1 MRRFYFLLSFTVFF
15 TILFSSTQINA
26 QDDDYDK
33 DYDLASEFYK
43 KGLNF
48 RKQYKLDSA
57 DVNFKKA
64 TVLFKKHKEWENY
77 FTIQN
82 EIGKIMLNKRQYDDA
97 ISLFTE
103 NINKSKEELEENNE
117 YLANFLDNL
126 GLTLFLKGK
135 YDDALTYHDK
145 ALAVRI
151 ALEQKDNI
159 FMSNIYNNIGNVYTA
174 KGEFDIS
181 LDYYQKSLK
190 IRKAILSDNHPETA
204 TSYNNIGLIYKEQRE
219 YDKAIEYHKKAISIH
234 KAIFGENFPEL
245 ATGYQGLGN
254 VYKAKGELDLAM
266 EYYMKTLSIRKKR
279 FGDNHPLVA
288 KDLINVGNIY
298 IDKNDND
305 NAVDLFQKA
314 LRIQQKALPKNH
326 PDLAITFNNIG
337 NIYNNNEEFDLAL
350 TFYLKAVDVKKA
362 NVGEEHPEIA
372 DFYNNIGNIYSSKG
386 DFVQALDYQ
395 EQALMLKELFFGPTH
410 PATSLQYLNIGNI
423 YYEQSEYDKALDNFQ
438 KSIVANVKGFKTA
451 EGDVVKNPVIKNY
464 YDALGLLGSLR
475 GKAKSFAG
483 KYTKNELTQELEN
496 SFDTYK
502 KLDELI
508 DIIRTTTTSKKDKI
522 EFGKVSSVIYDQ
534 AIDVC
539 YKLNKLKKE
548 EKGQFYL
555 EEAFY
560 FSEKNKAGV
569 LLEAIAGSDAKKFAG
584 IPDKALKQE
593 KDLNNKIANL
603 EKKLAEEYDPDKEAV
618 IRDEM
623 FKLKREYSDLVV
635 GFEKKYPKY
644 YEMKH
649 ANKYVNVNQIQ
660 SILDSETA
668 IRSYLLGDSLIY
680 IFTISKDSIY
690 LDKST
695 KTDEFNF
702 QIFGIRKQMTSGSV
716 ADIKQFMIDAHELY
730 KTLFPKTIPESV
742 KRLIIIPDGNLGLIP
757 FEALLTKEADYKFNE
772 FDKYP
777 FLIKDYEIS
786 YQYSTNLYYK
796 IYNKILKS
804 EKLWASNN
812 WLGVAPVFK
821 DVKNLVINDAH
832 ISALPGS
839 ELEVNAIKANFEKKG
854 LKANAKLFAEANEDL
869 MKSAILKNYKYLHI
883 ATHGFVNSDK
893 PELSGIIMT
902 EKHDKS
908 SDGILYS
915 GEIYNLDLNSDL
927 VVLSACETGLGKVSE
942 GEGII
947 GLSRALL
954 YAGTNNIV
962 VSLWKVADNSTSELM
977 IDLYSNMLKG
987 FDKSNKTYLYSN
999 SLREAKLKMIKD
1011 KKYGH
1016 PFFWSPFI
1024 LIGK

>member
-1 MRRFYFLLSFTVFF
+1 MRRVYFLLSFTVFF
-15 TILFSSTQINA
+15 TILFSSTYINA

-33 DYDLASEFYK
+33 DYDLASEYYK

-48 RKQYKLDSA
+48 RNQNKLDSA

-64 TVLFKKHKEWENY
+64 TVLFKKHEEWENY
-77 FTIQN
+77 FTIKN
-82 EIGKIMLNKRQYDDA
+82 EIGKIMLTKRQYDSA

-103 NINKSKEELEENNE
+103 NINQSKEKLEENNE
-117 YLANFLDNL
+117 YLANFQDNL
-126 GLTLFLKGK
+126 GLTLFFQGK

-151 ALEQKDNI
+151 VLGQKNNI
-159 FMSNIYNNIGNVYTA
+159 FTSNIYNNIGNVYTA
-174 KGEFDIS
+174 KGEFDIA

-190 IRKAILSDNHPETA
+190 IRKAILGNNHPETA

-219 YDKAIEYHKKAISIH
+219 YDKAIEYHKKAISIQ

-245 ATGYQGLGN
+245 ATGYQGIGT
-254 VYKAKGELDLAM
+254 VYKTKGELDLAM
-266 EYYMKTLSIRKKR
+266 EYFMKALSIRKKR

-288 KDLINVGNIY
+288 KDLINIGNVY

-305 NAVDLFQKA
+305 NAVDVFQKA
-314 LRIQQKALPKNH
+314 LRIQLKTLSKTH
-326 PDLAITFNNIG
+326 PDLAITYNNIG
-337 NIYNNNEEFDLAL
+337 NIYSNNEEFDLAL
-350 TFYLKAVDVKKA
+350 SFYLKAVDIKKA

-372 DFYNNIGNIYSSKG
+372 DFYNNIGNIYLEKG
-386 DFVQALDYQ
+386 DYEQALSYQ

-410 PATSLQYLNIGNI
+410 PATTLQYLNIGNI
-423 YYEQSEYDKALDNFQ
+423 YYKQSEYDKALDNFQ
-438 KSIVANVKGFKTA
+438 KSIVANVKNFKIT
-451 EGDVVKNPVIKNY
+451 EGDVVKNPEIKNY
-464 YDALGLLGSLR
+464 YDIVKLLGSLR

-483 KYTKNELTQELEN
+483 KYTKNELTQELEYAFN
-496 SFDTYK
+496 TYK
-502 KLDELI
+502 KI
-508 DIIRTTTTSKKDKI
+508 DKIIDVIRRTTTSKKDKI
-522 EFGKVSSVIYDQ
+522 EFGKVSSAIYDQ
-534 AIDVC
+534 AVDVC
-539 YKLNKLKKE
+539 FKLNKLKNK

-584 IPDKALKQE
+584 IPDNALKKE

-603 EKKLAEEYDPDKEAV
+603 EKKLAEEYDPDKAAA
-618 IRDEM
+618 IQNKM
-623 FKLKREYSDLVV
+623 FNFKREYNNLVV

-644 YEMKH
+644 YEMKY
-649 ANKYVNVNQIQ
+649 ANKYVNISQIQ
-660 SILDSETA
+660 SILDNQTA

-680 IFTISKDSIY
+680 IFTISKDEIF
-690 LDKST
+690 LDKSI
-695 KTDEFNF
+695 KTDEFDF
-702 QIFGIRKQMTSGSV
+702 QIFAIRKQMTSGSI
-716 ADIKQFMIDAHELY
+716 ADIKQFMIDANTLHT
-730 KTLFPKTIPESV
+730 TLFPKPLVENI

-757 FEALLTKEADYKFNE
+757 FEALLTKKADYKFNE
-772 FDKYP
+772 FSKYP

-786 YQYSTNLYYK
+786 YQYSANLYYK
-796 IYNKILKS
+796 IYNKILES
-804 EKLWASNN
+804 EKLWTSES

-821 DVKNLVINDAH
+821 DTKNLVINDAN
-832 ISALPGS
+832 ITALPGS
-839 ELEVNAIKANFEKKG
+839 ETEINTIKTNFTKKG
-854 LKANAKLFAEANEDL
+854 YKADSKLFVEANETF
-869 MKSAILKNYKYLHI
+869 MKSTALKNYKYLHI

-902 EKHDKS
+902 DKHDKT
-908 SDGILYS
+908 SDGVLYS
-915 GEIYNLDLNSDL
+915 GEIYNLNLNSDL

-962 VSLWKVADNSTSELM
+962 VSLWKVADNSTSQLM
-977 IDLYSNMLKG
+977 VDLYSNMIKG
-987 FDKSNKTYLYSN
+987 FKNKNKTFLYSN
-999 SLREAKLKMIKD
+999 SLREAKLKMINNEKF
-1011 KKYGH
+1011 GH

>member
-1 MRRFYFLLSFTVFF
+1 MRKFKFILGFAIFF
-15 TILFSSTQINA
+15 TFLFSSNVINA

-33 DYDLASEFYK
+33 DYDLASEYYK

-48 RKQYKLDSA
+48 RNQYKLDSA
-57 DVNFKKA
+57 EANFKKA
-64 TVLFKKHKEWENY
+64 SILFKKHKEWENY
-77 FTIQN
+77 FTMQN

-103 NINKSKEELEENNE
+103 NINKTKEVLEENNE
-117 YLANFLDNL
+117 YLANFYDNF
-126 GLTLFLKGK
+126 GLALFFKGK
-135 YDDALTYHDK
+135 LDDALSYHDK
-145 ALAVRI
+145 ALAVRM
-151 ALEQKDNI
+151 ALGEKDNI
-159 FMSNIYNNIGNVYTA
+159 FMSNIYNNIGNAYTE
-174 KGEFDIS
+174 KGEFDIA
-181 LDYYQKSLK
+181 LDYYQKALK
-190 IRKAILSDNHPETA
+190 IRKTILSDNHPETA

-219 YDKAIEYHKKAISIH
+219 YDKAIENHKKAIEIQ
-234 KAIFGENFPEL
+234 KKIFGSEFPGL

-254 VYKAKGELDLAM
+254 VYKAKGEQDLAM

-288 KDLINVGNIY
+288 NDLINIGNIY
-298 IDKNDND
+298 IDKNDTE
-305 NAVDLFQKA
+305 NAVDIFQQA
-314 LRIQQKALPKNH
+314 LRIQKKTLPNNH
-326 PDLAITFNNIG
+326 PDLAITYNNIG
-337 NIYNNNEEFDLAL
+337 NIYNNNEQFDLAL
-350 TFYLKAVDVKKA
+350 AFYLKALEIKKA

-386 DFVQALDYQ
+386 DYIQALDYQ

-410 PATSLQYLNIGNI
+410 PATALAYLNIGNI
-423 YYEQSEYDKALDNFQ
+423 YYEQSQYDKALEYFQ
-438 KSIVANVKGFKTA
+438 KSIVSNVKGFKIA
-451 EGDVVKNPVIKNY
+451 EGDVVKNPQIKNY
-464 YDALGLLGSLR
+464 YDAHKLLASLR

-483 KYTKNELTQELEN
+483 KYTKDTITQNLDN
-496 SFDTYK
+496 AFNTYK
-502 KLDELI
+502 KLDKLI
-508 DIIRTTTTSKKDKI
+508 DKIRKTTTSKTDKI
-522 EFGKVSSVIYDQ
+522 EFGKISSAIYDQ

-539 YKLNKLKKE
+539 YKLNQLKKE

-569 LLEAIAGSDAKKFAG
+569 LLDAIAGSDAQKLAG
-584 IPDKALKQE
+584 IPDNVLKKE

-603 EKKLAEEYDPDKEAV
+603 EKTLAEEYDPDKAAA
-618 IRDEM
+618 IRDKM
-623 FKLKREYSDLVV
+623 FKLKREYGDLII

-649 ANKYVNVNQIQ
+649 ANKYVNVSQIQ
-660 SILDSETA
+660 SILDDETA

-680 IFTISKDSIY
+680 IFTICKDSII
-690 LDKST
+690 LNKSE
-695 KTDEFNF
+695 KKDDFNF
-702 QIFGIRKQMTSGSV
+702 QIFGIRKQITSGSV
-716 ADIKQFMIDAHELY
+716 TDIKQFMTDAHELY
-730 KTLFPKTIPESV
+730 KTLFPKAVPEKI

-757 FEALLTKEADYKFNE
+757 FEALLTKKADYKFNE

-777 FLIKDYEIS
+777 FFIKDYEVS
-786 YQYSTNLYYK
+786 YQYSANLYYK

-812 WLGVAPVFK
+812 WLGIAPVFNG
-821 DVKNLVINDAH
+821 VKNLVINEAY
-832 ISALPGS
+832 ISPLPGT
-839 ELEVNAIKANFEKKG
+839 ETEVNAIKTNFIAKG
-854 LKANAKLFAEANEDL
+854 LKAEVKLFAEANEKF
-869 MKSAILKNYKYLHI
+869 MKSTILKNYKYLHI

-908 SDGILYS
+908 TDGVLYS
-915 GEIYNLDLNSDL
+915 GEIYNLELNSDL

-962 VSLWKVADNSTSELM
+962 VSLWKVSDNSTSDLM

-987 FDKSNKTYLYSN
+987 FDKPNKIYLYSN
-999 SLREAKLKMIKD
+999 SLREAKLKMIKT
-1011 KKYGH
+1011 KEYGH